1 LGDGIFALEII
12 NPPEHRQGD
21 LFVIS
26 RPDSLFIKSLISE
39 VSKALDYS
47 KTLNLPKTDFP
58 MRGNL
63 PQREP
68 EILKFWEE
76 INIYEMVQQKNRGRR
91 KFILHDGPPY
101 ANGHI
106 HLGHVLNKVLKDIVI
121 KYHSMSGYD
130 APYVPGWDTHG
141 LPIEQ
146 QAIKAFGLNR
156 HQIPPVEFRQKC

>member
-1 LGDGIFALEII
+1 
-12 NPPEHRQGD
+12 
-21 LFVIS
+21 
-26 RPDSLFIKSLISE
+26 
-39 VSKALDYS
+39 
-47 KTLNLPKTDFP
+47 
-58 MRGNL
+58 
-63 PQREP
+63 
-68 EILKFWEE
+68 
-76 INIYEMVQQKNRGRR
+76 MVQQKNRGRR

-156 HQIPPVEFRQKC
+156 HQIPPVEFRQKCKEFALKYVDPAGRIQAPGRAG